1 MRGAVK
7 GWVYRERREDCAA
20 LQKGPRMARTVRLAL
35 RSCAVALALALAP
48 ALPATVSAAAP
59 LAFSRS
65 NAQAHVRALCA
76 GGLRVEGSTAEHRAF
91 DYISAQLKSSGYLV
105 TIQDVKLPKGK
116 LTHNLV
122 AEKKGRSAKVIVLGA
137 HVDTKSPSPGAND
150 NGSGV
155 ATLLELARDLKR
167 AETQPTVRFVFFGGE
182 EMSDKNPD
190 HHHYGSRA
198 YVRSLSR
205 SQRSRIAGMVSVDM
219 VGYGSVFNV
228 RSMKVGPRTV
238 VKSLQ
243 LSASRQKLKM
253 PFLADPSR
261 FGWSDHEPFERA
273 SIPAAWLEW
282 RNDTTCHTRKDTPS
296 HVNGKRLAT
305 SGAFVSKWVSQMSAA
320 ELTSLRP

>member
-1 MRGAVK
+1 
-7 GWVYRERREDCAA
+7 
-20 LQKGPRMARTVRLAL
+20 
-35 RSCAVALALALAP
+35 
-48 ALPATVSAAAP
+48 
-59 LAFSRS
+59 
-65 NAQAHVRALCA
+65 
-76 GGLRVEGSTAEHRAF
+76 
-91 DYISAQLKSSGYLV
+91 
-105 TIQDVKLPKGK
+105 
-116 LTHNLV
+116 
-122 AEKKGRSAKVIVLGA
+122 
-137 HVDTKSPSPGAND
+137 
-150 NGSGV
+150 
-155 ATLLELARDLKR
+155 LARDLKR